1 VQRLKD
7 MCTETFRERDQAVMD
22 CDRLKEENRRLKNQ
36 LATSTS
42 HLSPSDTYAMSDVT
56 RNSSFS
62 APYAD
67 TPPRAT
73 GRKVESSIPDS
84 HREPIIQH
92 VGGSSFTSDTAQSGF
107 KVENQHAHASDGYYS
122 PNTISHN
129 TQIIDYDELALDFV
143 LT

>member
-22 CDRLKEENRRLKNQ
+22 RDRLLEENRILKNQ
-36 LATSTS
+36 LAAPTS

-67 TPPRAT
+67 TPPRPV
-73 GRKVESSIPDS
+73 GRKVDHSIPDS
-84 HREPIIQH
+84 HRETTFQH

-107 KVENQHAHASDGYYS
+107 KVEDQRVRASDNYNS
-122 PNTISHN
+122 PTAILHN
-129 TQIIDYDELALDFV
+129 SQNIDYDDLALDFV